1 MLAVAFALMLL
12 AIAVLASFTYGLVWW
27 VIAGLFVSF
36 VILFLAVSAI
46 LIHENQVG
54 VVVKRFNLGGKP
66 LPQGRVVALQ
76 GEAGYQA
83 QTLAPG
89 FHMGYWFWQYSVQK
103 YPLTVIPPGK
113 IGLVIANDGEPMPVD
128 RILCRA
134 VDCDNFQDAEKFLKG
149 GGQRG
154 RQAAILTAGFYRIN
168 PILFQV
174 VPDVQITK
182 IDSDKVGIITVLD
195 GAPMPVGQMAA
206 KPTANHNDYQSPDAF
221 IRNGGCRG
229 LQEQIILAGNYNINP
244 WFAEIEE
251 HPLLEVPIGHVG
263 VVVSFVGEDS
273 KDISGETFT
282 HGNIVHRGG
291 KGVWDEPLYPGKHAL
306 NPRIM
311 KVELVPTTNI
321 VLNWATARSEAHK
334 LDEKLST
341 ITVRSKDGFTFNLD
355 VSQIINIGAT
365 KAPWVISRVGSVRNL
380 VAQVLEPI
388 VGNYFRNSAQNY
400 SVLDFLSN
408 RAERQREARQHIT
421 DAIKEYDVQSVDSLI
436 GDITPPHELMVTLT
450 ARKIA
455 EEQQKTFV
463 VEEQTQRTRQE
474 LERQKALA
482 DKQKELLN
490 SEQDVRVAEMRAK
503 AAVESAQGDSLVA
516 SRRAEGEAL
525 AKRSVG
531 EAEGAILAIK
541 GRNEAEAIR
550 AIGQAKA
557 DAYKLGV
564 EAMGGNYAM
573 LQIFTAL
580 ADKGIRLT
588 PDVLVSGS
596 GAGGSGASEGMLAM
610 LLRDVVASSGAK
622 PVVPPTQS

>member
-1 MLAVAFALMLL
+1 MLAVLFGLLLMAA
-12 AIAVLASFTYGLVWW
+12 AIAAWITFGLVWF
-27 VIAGLFVSF
+27 VIAGL
-36 VILFLAVSAI
+36 AVSI
-46 LIHENQVG
+46 LVLMVAMSAVLIRENQVG
-54 VVVKRFNLGGKP
+54 VVVKRFAVGAKA
-66 LPQGRVVALQ
+66 LPESRVVALN

-83 QTLAPG
+83 KTLPPG
-89 FHMGYWFWQYSVQK
+89 FHTGYWFWQYRVLK
-103 YPLTVIPPGK
+103 YPLTAIPPGK
-113 IGLVIANDGEPMPVD
+113 IGLVIANDGDPMPVD

-134 VDCDNFQDAEKFLKG
+134 VDCDNFQDTEKFLRG
-149 GGQRG
+149 GGQKG
-154 RQAAILTAGFYRIN
+154 RQAAILTTGLYRIN

-174 VPDVQITK
+174 VPDISITK

-206 KPTANHNDYQSPDAF
+206 KPTPGHDDFQSPDAF
-221 IRNGGCRG
+221 IRNGGVRG

-263 VVVSFVGEDS
+263 VVVSFVGEDLR
-273 KDISGETFT
+273 DISGEAFT
-282 HGNIVHRGG
+282 HGNIVRQGG
-291 KGVWDEPLYPGKHAL
+291 KGVWDAPLYPGKHAL

-321 VLNWATARSEAHK
+321 VLNWASARSEAHK

-400 SVLDFLSN
+400 SVLDFLTN
-408 RAERQREARQHIT
+408 RAERQQEARKHIS
-421 DAIKEYDVQSVDSLI
+421 DAIREYDVQSVDTLI
-436 GDITPPHELMVTLT
+436 GDITPPGDLMNTLT

-455 EEQQKTFV
+455 EEQQKTFQ

-482 DKQKELLN
+482 DKQRELMN
-490 SEQDVRVAEMRAK
+490 SEQDVKVAEMHAK
-503 AAVESAQGDSLVA
+503 AAVESAQGDSHVA

-525 AKRSVG
+525 ARRSIG
-531 EAEGAILAIK
+531 EAEAAIVAVK

-564 EAMGGNYAM
+564 EAMGSNYAM
-573 LQIFTAL
+573 LQIFSVL
-580 ADKGIRLT
+580 AERGIRLT
-588 PDVLVSGS
+588 PDVLVSG
-596 GAGGSGASEGMLAM
+596 GGNGNASEAMLAL
-610 LLRDVVASSGAK
+610 LLRDVVTGTKSTQ
-622 PVVPPTQS
+622 PPKSAD